1 MWQVIIT
8 NVKNKESNFLK
19 MTEQDFL
26 SLDDLIELR

>member
-8 NVKNKESNFLK
+8 NVKNKKINFFK
-19 MTEQDFL
+19 MTVQDFL

>member
-8 NVKNKESNFLK
+8 NVKNKKINFFK